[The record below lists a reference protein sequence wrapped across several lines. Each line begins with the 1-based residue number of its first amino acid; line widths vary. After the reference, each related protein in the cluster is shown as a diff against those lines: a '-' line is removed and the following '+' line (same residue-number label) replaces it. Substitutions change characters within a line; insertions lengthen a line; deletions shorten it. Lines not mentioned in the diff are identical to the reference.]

1 MTEPLSDAEV
11 ARGRGRAYALLADL
25 VSRGPTA
32 STLPPARTSAVLAE
46 ALDSYA
52 DLDDAAA
59 DHQHVFGLSVPPF
72 EGVYRDP
79 EGQVGGACTD
89 RLRDRYAAL
98 GFAHDPRGE
107 GVEHLSTQLR
117 ALAFLSVAEA
127 DARED
132 DATPQLDAVCDLARD
147 FLDAHLLLWLPSFA
161 VAARAAGR
169 ALPTAIV
176 DQIMDVVVIHRQGLD
191 VPDDHANYQLQ
202 GEPLDLDDPAVGIRE
217 IAAAL
222 AVPARIGALL
232 TRDDI
237 ARVGRGQRV
246 PRGFGERRT
255 TIHNLLN
262 SAAGLGSLGGV
273 VDDLRALLSE
283 RRHVL
288 DDRRFRTVPGLG
300 DRVGVVRARLLATD
314 EVLARLSEATR
325 DGSVTL
331 TEASTE

>member
-32 STLPPARTSAVLAE
+32 ATLPPARTSVVLAE

-52 DLDDAAA
+52 NVDDAAA

-72 EGVYRDP
+72 EGVFRDP
-79 EGQVGGACTD
+79 EGHVGGACTD
-89 RLRDRYAAL
+89 LLRDRYAAM

-132 DATPQLDAVCDLARD
+132 DATPQIEAVRVLARE

-161 VAARAAGR
+161 VAAKAAGR
-169 ALPTAIV
+169 ALPTAVV
-176 DQIMDVVVIHRQGLD
+176 DQIMDVVVMHRRGLD
-191 VPDDHANYQLQ
+191 IPDDDANYQLQ
-202 GEPLDLDDPAVGIRE
+202 GAPLDLDDPSVGIRE

-222 AVPARIGALL
+222 SVPARVGALL

-262 SAAGLGSLGGV
+262 SAAGLGSLAGV
-273 VDDLRALLSE
+273 IDDLRALLSE
-283 RRHVL
+283 RRYAL
-288 DDRRFRTVPGLG
+288 DDRRYRVVPGLG
-300 DRVGVVRARLLATD
+300 NRVGVVRARLLVTD
-314 EVLARLSEATR
+314 EVLARLSEASR
-325 DGSVTL
+325 DGSATQ

>member
-1 MTEPLSDAEV
+1 MTEPLTDAAV

-32 STLPPARTSAVLAE
+32 STLPAARTSVMLAE

-52 DLDDAAA
+52 NLDDAAA

-79 EGQVGGACTD
+79 EGQVGGECSD

-127 DARED
+127 DACED
-132 DATPQLDAVCDLARD
+132 DATPQIDAVRALARD

-161 VAARAAGR
+161 VAARAVGR

-176 DQIMDVVVIHRQGLD
+176 DQIMDVVVSHRQGLD
-191 VPDDHANYQLQ
+191 VPAVPADFQLP
-202 GEPLDLDDPAVGIRE
+202 GAPLDLDDPAVGIRE

-222 AVPARIGALL
+222 AVPSRIGALL

-237 ARVGRGQRV
+237 ARVGRSQRV

-262 SAAGLGSLGGV
+262 SAAGLGALGGV
-273 VDDLRALLSE
+273 IDDLRTLLSE
-283 RRHVL
+283 RRYVL
-288 DDRRFRTVPGLG
+288 DERRFRTVPGLG
-300 DRVGVVRARLLATD
+300 DRVGAVRARLLATD
-314 EVLARLSEATR
+314 EILARLSEASR
-325 DGSVTL
+325 DGTATL